1 MSCHCFLIEPDNA
14 VKPNG
19 NRTGQFLAINEFL
32 AEKKELTHQI
42 EEMNHQIYRLKHEND
57 QTITILTEQLKQK
70 LTFME
75 DRLNEASKQNITTEL
90 LDLKEKYSLM
100 AGNFSKEQK
109 NYRDLQ
115 KRYNIQD
122 SEVRRLTNITL
133 ELEKTVSALEN
144 KTMNLQTMENHVQS
158 LQQKTSLLENNQNAR
173 NQDFLALYNMT
184 IDSSKNVIQLKN
196 DFSNDLLML
205 AENQNM
211 TSIDVYSKMANMK
224 DLMTENSRK
233 VAMTAYSNGD
243 VSSKIVKFPHI
254 FTSTGISD
262 ITSFKTTGKFVC
274 EFPGLYFISS
284 YIRTNDVARAYYL
297 IKNGGI
303 ISSSATTAWPGS
315 TGLTTTSIS
324 AAVDCQKNDELY
336 LLFTTSIT
344 IDSSW
349 SCFTVL
355 KIK

>member
-1 MSCHCFLIEPDNA
+1 MDAKYIQFVNFKIVLCFLSSFISCHCFLIEPDNA

-70 LTFME
+70 LTFVE

-90 LDLKEKYSLM
+90 SDLKEKYSLM

-133 ELEKTVSALEN
+133 ELEKTVSALEKLKIVN
-144 KTMNLQTMENHVQS
+144 QTMNLQTMENHVQS

-211 TSIDVYSKMANMK
+211 TSIDVYSKMATMK

-233 VAMTAYSNGD
+233 VAMTACSNGD
-243 VSSKIVKFPHI
+243 TSSNIVKFPYI
-254 FTSTGISD
+254 LTSTGI
-262 ITSFKTTGKFVC
+262 T
-274 EFPGLYFISS
+274 
-284 YIRTNDVARAYYL
+284 
-297 IKNGGI
+297 
-303 ISSSATTAWPGS
+303 TTAWPSSTGS
-315 TGLTTTSIS
+315 TTTGIS
-324 AAVDCQKNDELY
+324 AAVDCQQNDELY
-336 LLFTTSIT
+336 LLFSSSIAIQGT
-344 IDSSW
+344 W

-355 KIK
+355 KIN